1 MTAFVAFVQTY
12 AIWLYL
18 LCALGILIGFK
29 ILADARRLARTTLF
43 SLEQERA
50 GERTYRAI
58 LLIIVL
64 LLAMGAV
71 TTVNVLIAPAVPQ
84 QESPI
89 LRGPTAT
96 LAAVVFPSSTPPP
109 SVTPTLIKPTETPFL
124 TSTPVTATATRAAV
138 RPTVVA
144 VPVTP
149 TPPFVVPAPLLISPP
164 NKMVVTGEGNK
175 NTSLTFKWV
184 WTCPQCALGPNDKFV
199 VNISFTDRS
208 GKPVNIAPGTQQDF
222 LTMGS
227 IMVGSGIEIYQQAKE
242 DTFYWNIQVKR
253 GDQPLSPPSEMRQF
267 VWH

>member
-124 TSTPVTATATRAAV
+124 TSTPVTATATRAPVKATA
-138 RPTVVA
+138 PVVA
-144 VPVTP
+144 ATAVPT
-149 TPPFVVPAPLLISPP
+149 FALPAPLLISPP
-164 NKMVVTGEGNK
+164 NKMVVQGEPHK

-184 WTCPQCALGPNDKFV
+184 WTCPQCALCPNDTFV
-199 VNISFTDRS
+199 VNI
-208 GKPVNIAPGTQQDF
+208 
-222 LTMGS
+222 
-227 IMVGSGIEIYQQAKE
+227 
-242 DTFYWNIQVKR
+242 
-253 GDQPLSPPSEMRQF
+253 
-267 VWH
+267 